1 MPFHGGFLRLVRR
14 QGRQIRSLGTRST
27 LKLGP
32 RFATRGGLHRVAMRK
47 LNPTP
52 TPTPRPK
59 KKK

>member
-1 MPFHGGFLRLVRR
+1 MSFHKGLLRQIRR

-32 RFATRGGLHRVAMRK
+32 RFATRGGLHRVAMQK
-47 LNPTP
+47 LKPTP